1 MGEGWSM
8 GPMNATMKRQE
19 TERQGDIKYYIE
31 WTTLGDYFG
40 WLEKRGISTNVASFV
55 GAATVRVHELGE
67 GDVDPNLELLGRMR
81 ALVRQAMNE
90 GAMGVGSSIIFVPG
104 SYGETDESVD
114 SKSTRLTSSHYSS
127 TRMTYYALNHK

>member
-19 TERQGDIKYYIE
+19 TERQGDIKYDIE

-40 WLEKRGISTNVASFV
+40 WLEKRDISHNIASFV

-67 GDVDPNLELLGRMR
+67 MPRF
-81 ALVRQAMNE
+81 
-90 GAMGVGSSIIFVPG
+90 SSQ
-104 SYGETDESVD
+104 DR
-114 SKSTRLTSSHYSS
+114 KSTHLTSRHSFTS
-127 TRMTYYALNHK
+127 RMHTSATTKKFNNLYQISYISIH